1 MRIILLLGLLAV
13 IGCGDDNAREL
24 LDDYLARVNNATGTP
39 AVAPGAFPTELV
51 PYPRPRDL
59 RVAQQDL
66 RVGLLDLVSLEQ
78 CGLAE
83 LVSARNSGLGKV
95 MTPSQR
101 LIYEH
106 RFLALARTCVDTLA
120 RGDDRELHQLMREVV
135 ATKERD
141 IGRAFWN
148 ATFAGPEFA
157 DQFSLATALLP
168 AEASGGATEE
178 ALRYLVGLRPRLG
191 QADLIIDSQQL
202 EGYFHALQDRRYG
215 GQLLH
220 ALEALTRTLDGAA
233 GALEQRLEQR
243 AVCLNSR
250 PTPDARVLHTVFG
263 KFYAGRVQPYL
274 ARVHRQSQTY
284 FALIDRLAETTDAPG
299 AFAAYRE
306 AQLRPDT
313 PHGPQARFAAAIQ
326 RHAAA
331 WQRLFDQ
338 CSLSAAPLASAQ

>member
-39 AVAPGAFPTELV
+39 AVAPGAFPTALV

-66 RVGLLDLVSLEQ
+66 RIGLLDLVSLKQ
-78 CGLAE
+78 CGMAA
-83 LVSARNSGLGKV
+83 LVAARNSGLGKV

-106 RFLALARTCVDTLA
+106 RFLALARACVDTLA
-120 RGDDRELHQLMREVV
+120 GGDDRELHDLMREVV
-135 ATKERD
+135 SAKERE

-168 AEASGGATEE
+168 AEAVGGGTEE
-178 ALRYLVGLRPRLG
+178 ALRYLVELQPRLG
-191 QADLIIDSQQL
+191 QADLVIDSQQL
-202 EGYFHALQDRRYG
+202 ESHFHALQNHRYG

-220 ALEALTRTLDGAA
+220 ALEALTHTLDGVA

-243 AVCLNSR
+243 AVCLNGR
-250 PTPDARVLHTVFG
+250 PTPNAHVLHTVFG

-274 ARVHRQSQTY
+274 ARVHRRSQTY
-284 FALIDRLAETTDAPG
+284 FALIDRLAEGAEAPG
-299 AFAAYRE
+299 AFAAYR
-306 AQLRPDT
+306 ATQLRPNA
-313 PHGPQARFAAAIQ
+313 PGGSKARFAAAIQ

-338 CSLSAAPLASAQ
+338 CGLSAAPPTPVR